1 LFSNNK
7 LVWGRDKIIGGYN
20 ILKTIYELSEG
31 AYAPTKAHEYDAGF
45 DIRTP
50 KDVIVLAHDS
60 AVIDTGVRVLI
71 PNGYVGMLKS
81 KSGLNCKNGI
91 VSEGVIDA
99 GYTGT
104 IVAKLYNNS
113 PYDKEFKSG
122 DKITQLV
129 ILECPQFELVEGDVQ
144 KLETSRGENGFGST
158 GR

>member
-1 LFSNNK
+1 MKTTIYEFP
-7 LVWGRDKIIGGYN
+7 V
-20 ILKTIYELSEG
+20 KTIYELSEG

-50 KDVIVLAHDS
+50 KDVIVPANGS

-113 PYDKEFKSG
+113 PYDKEFKAG

-129 ILECPQFELVEGDVQ
+129 FLECPRFILVEGDVQ
-144 KLETSRGENGFGST
+144 TLKTSRGNNGFGST

>member
-1 LFSNNK
+1 ME
-7 LVWGRDKIIGGYN
+7 
-20 ILKTIYELSEG
+20 TIYELSVG

-50 KDVIVLAHDS
+50 EDVIVPAHGS
-60 AVIDTGVRVLI
+60 VVIDTGVRVLI

-81 KSGLNCKNGI
+81 KSGLNCNNGI

-104 IVAKLYNNS
+104 IVVKLYNHS
-113 PYDKEFKSG
+113 PYDKEFNSG
-122 DKITQLV
+122 DKVTQLV